1 MKIESKSCCVEGH
14 HSQEDKRGWG
24 DDPDPGLESYWE
36 GLSPE
41 QPPVSLFPCVCV
53 LPWPTLLEFPWNFLV
68 NPQQLFLTSSNT
80 LLTSRC
86 NIPQSN
92 LLEARSL
99 CSSRAQLLTPA
110 KESQQ
115 RPGSLGLRFSRNPH
129 PAPSSRAASG
139 PGAGDHG
146 VACAGVTRLSP
157 HSPLR
162 GLLQF
167 LAPGPSPGLTEPAHP
182 AALLLAIATTT
193 HF

>member
-1 MKIESKSCCVEGH
+1 MRNREYGGSTV
-14 HSQEDKRGWG
+14 
-24 DDPDPGLESYWE
+24 SYTRILDCL
-36 GLSPE
+36 GFSSLT
-41 QPPVSLFPCVCV
+41 SLFVQGSVVFDRDFIPDWQQ
-53 LPWPTLLEFPWNFLV
+53 WPLGDVITHFHL
-68 NPQQLFLTSSNT
+68 SMYA

-92 LLEARSL
+92 LLEACSL

-115 RPGSLGLRFSRNPH
+115 RPGSLSLRFSRDPR

-139 PGAGDHG
+139 PGAGDHSA
-146 VACAGVTRLSP
+146 ACAGVTRLSP
-157 HSPLR
+157 HSALR

-167 LAPGPSPGLTEPAHP
+167 PAPGPSPGLTEPAHP
-182 AALLLAIATTT
+182 AALLLATATTT

>member
-1 MKIESKSCCVEGH
+1 MTAKPSHPHQGQGVA
-14 HSQEDKRGWG
+14 HSLPGTRSLYSARAYQVPRAKAAVRRDTTGRKTSEAGE

-53 LPWPTLLEFPWNFLV
+53 LPWPTLLEFPLV

-92 LLEARSL
+92 LLEACSL

-115 RPGSLGLRFSRNPH
+115 
-129 PAPSSRAASG
+129 
-139 PGAGDHG
+139 
-146 VACAGVTRLSP
+146 
-157 HSPLR
+157 
-162 GLLQF
+162 
-167 LAPGPSPGLTEPAHP
+167 
-182 AALLLAIATTT
+182 
-193 HF
+193 